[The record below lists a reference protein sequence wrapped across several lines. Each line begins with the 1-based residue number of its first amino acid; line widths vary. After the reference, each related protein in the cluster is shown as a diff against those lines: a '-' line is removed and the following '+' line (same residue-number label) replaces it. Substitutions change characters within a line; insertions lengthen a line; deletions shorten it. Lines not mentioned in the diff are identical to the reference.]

1 MKGCSLLLRSR
12 SKDTEPEQEKDVAE
26 FEFDDLKK
34 EYEHFGHP
42 VVSIEINGEE
52 FENNQYGLGVSD
64 IRVELSAGFEASMA
78 SFVIYN
84 VYDQVYGT
92 FVFDRFKK
100 YVLLGSSVVIYTG
113 YSASVREVF
122 RGFIAKVN
130 FIYDEDDIPGVMV
143 TAMDMKG
150 IMMTNN
156 SSKQL
161 KSKTYSAALKEILG
175 AEPYSTLISNGVIKA
190 YKISD
195 TPDGQMNAAA
205 SGGMGAIAGAASGI
219 ASGALEGAPGAS
231 EAGNAASQA
240 GSAQSAL
247 GEAGELAGGTN
258 QQSSDVYTVEMV
270 GESDYE
276 FFVRTAKRFNYDF
289 FILGGELI
297 FRPAKSDT
305 AIYMNLSVKTGMRN
319 INVEYDITGLF
330 GKVEVRNVDPGKGKI
345 ITSTKKFSNKISQGS
360 KAKGIVGNLEKV
372 FIDPTVSSKDDASYR
387 ANYLVEDMSY
397 RFGTLEADIIGL
409 PELVPGRFIQISG
422 LGKDVENQYYLQEVI
437 HTINGDGDYITKIIG
452 KAATIS
458 DSVGVDSVTGGLNSA
473 TGAISNAAGAIS
485 GMGGLF

>member
-1 MKGCSLLLRSR
+1 M
-12 SKDTEPEQEKDVAE
+12 AE
-26 FEFDDLKK
+26 FEFNDLEK

-52 FENNQYGLGVSD
+52 FENNKYGMGVSD
-64 IRVELSAGFEASMA
+64 IRIELSAGFEASMA

-84 VYDQVYGT
+84 VYDQVNGA

-113 YSASVREVF
+113 YASTVREVF

-130 FIYDEDDIPGVMV
+130 FIYEEDDIPGVMV

-161 KSKTYSAALKEILG
+161 KAKTYSAALKEIL
-175 AEPYSTLISNGVIKA
+175 ASEPYTSLISDGVIKS

-195 TPDGQMNAAA
+195 TPDGQMNA
-205 SGGMGAIAGAASGI
+205 SGGGFGGITGAASSAMG
-219 ASGALEGAPGAS
+219 SVPGAS
-231 EAGNAASQA
+231 DAQNAAGQTE
-240 GSAQSAL
+240 AL
-247 GEAGELAGGTN
+247 SGAAGGTG

-305 AIYMNLSVKTGMRN
+305 AVYMNLGVKTGMRN

-330 GKVEVRNVDPGKGKI
+330 GKVEVRNVDPGKGKLI
-345 ITSTKKFSNKISQGS
+345 SSSKKFSNKISQGS
-360 KAKGIVGNLEKV
+360 KAKGIVGKLEKV

-397 RFGTLEADIIGL
+397 RFGTLEADVIGL
-409 PELVPGRFIQISG
+409 PEIVPGRFIQITG
-422 LGKDVENQYYLQEVI
+422 LGKDVENQYYVQEVI
-437 HTINGDGDYITKIIG
+437 HTFNSEGDYITRIIG
-452 KAATIS
+452 KAATIT
-458 DSVGVDSVTGGLNSA
+458 DSVGMDSLGGGMSAA
-473 TGAISNAAGAIS
+473 TGAISGAAGTVS
-485 GMGGLF
+485 GIGGLF

>member
-1 MKGCSLLLRSR
+1 M
-12 SKDTEPEQEKDVAE
+12 AE

-34 EYEHFGHP
+34 EYDNFGHP

-52 FENNQYGLGVSD
+52 FENNQFGLGVSD
-64 IRVELSAGFEASMA
+64 IRIELSAGFEASMA

-84 VYDQVYGT
+84 VYDQIYGT

-156 SSKQL
+156 SSRQL
-161 KSKTYSAALKEILG
+161 KAKTYSAALKEILG
-175 AEPYSTLISNGVIKA
+175 MEPYVTLISDGVIKS
-190 YKISD
+190 YKITD
-195 TPDGQMNAAA
+195 TPDGQMNVAA
-205 SGGMGAIAGAASGI
+205 GGGIGGLSGAASGL
-219 ASGALEGAPGAS
+219 LEGAASSTLDSVPGAS
-231 EAGNAASQA
+231 DAANAANTA
-240 GSAQSAL
+240 GGAQSAL
-247 GEAGELAGGTN
+247 GEAGALTGNGNEQT
-258 QQSSDVYTVEMV
+258 SDVYTIEMT

-276 FFVRTAKRFNYDF
+276 FFVRAAKRFNYDF

-305 AIYMNLSVKTGMRN
+305 AIYMSLSTKTGMRN

-330 GKVEVRNVDPGKGKI
+330 GKVEVRNVDPGKGKLI
-345 ITSTKKFSNKISQGS
+345 SATKKPNNKISQGS

-372 FIDPTVSSKDDASYR
+372 FIDPTASSKDDASYR
-387 ANYLVEDMSY
+387 ANYLIEDMSY

-409 PELVPGRFIQISG
+409 PELVPGRFIEISG
-422 LGKDVENQYYLQEVI
+422 LGKDVENQFYIHEVI
-437 HTINGDGDYITKIIG
+437 HTINGDGDYITRIIG
-452 KAATIS
+452 KAATIT
-458 DSVGVDSVTGGLNSA
+458 DSVGVGAMAGGISGGISSA
-473 TGAISNAAGAIS
+473 TGAVSNAAGAVS
-485 GMGGLF
+485 GIGGLF